1 MTTAL
6 VVITDG
12 RDHCL
17 GETIGA
23 LNARLDPAAITER
36 WLYTDVGT
44 DEHVARLFGWFPHY
58 RIVSAGRRLGFGGAI
73 RFMRDVL
80 LADSTADHV
89 AWWEDDMVLT
99 RPLALDPLIA
109 VLTEHPHL
117 AQMALRRQPVND
129 QEKAAGGV
137 VEQHPDA
144 YLDRQDHA
152 GRQWLEHSLFFTT
165 NPSVFRRELCETGWL
180 EGKHSE
186 GRYGFQLREQGLPW
200 GIPGDEVRCGFW
212 GPRTDP
218 PLIRHIGDVRVGTG
232 Y

>member
-1 MTTAL
+1 VTAAL

-12 RDHCL
+12 RDDCL
-17 GETIGA
+17 GETIGS
-23 LNARLDPAAITER
+23 LNARLDPATITER
-36 WLYTDVGT
+36 WIYSDVGS
-44 DEHVARLFGWFPHY
+44 DSHVTRLVGWFPHY

-73 RFMRDVL
+73 QFMWEVL
-80 LADSTADHV
+80 LNDSTAEHI

-99 RPLALDPLIA
+99 RPLNLQPLVD
-109 VLTEHPHL
+109 VLTERPHL

-129 QEKAAGGV
+129 AEKAAGGV

-144 YLDRQDHA
+144 YLDHRDHA
-152 GRQWLEHSLFFTT
+152 GREWLEHSLFYTT
-165 NPSVFRRELCETGWL
+165 NPSVFRRELCATGWP

-200 GIPGDEVRCGFW
+200 GIPGGDVRFGFW

-218 PLIRHIGDVRVGTG
+218 PLIRHIGEHRAGTG